1 MCLIGGVAADAV
13 PVFFRPIYC
22 CQLQPWPNIL
32 SLGVTTISMVSMYD
46 CIAGSVTRCW
56 SKKGAQMFPK
66 VAKIIF
72 TAVFTSIDLFLHSP
86 KVTNHFGY
94 FCKQN

>member
-32 SLGVTTISMVSMYD
+32 SLGVTTISMLWQHKNM
-46 CIAGSVTRCW
+46 AGLKIMLLVYRRWKLEDYFNPIQPT
-56 SKKGAQMFPK
+56 PK
-66 VAKIIF
+66 LIRINMK
-72 TAVFTSIDLFLHSP
+72 
-86 KVTNHFGY
+86 
-94 FCKQN
+94 